1 MSKQEVTIIGG
12 GLAGV
17 TLAIQLARE
26 NSNIKI
32 TVIDKRKTEDVVNDH
47 KVGEST
53 VELATYYMREVL
65 GLKDYLDTHQL
76 PKRGLRYFISP
87 EHKNQIEARFEMGPK
102 NVLPVPSHQLDRGV
116 LERDLI
122 EIVQKEYGVNFISD
136 ATVVN
141 VNLENGNHQVDY
153 EKNGETHTL
162 LSNWLVDS
170 SGRNFFIKKK
180 LNLEKEM
187 EHNIN
192 TVWWRYHGVVDVED
206 WSDNP
211 EWHSKLNKGVRKL
224 ATVHLMDKGYW
235 VWIIPLVG
243 GNTSIGIVADPKIHP
258 LHTYNSYEKAL
269 EWLSVNE
276 PQAHREFTKSGF
288 KATGFKALKRFSYD
302 NKQFYSKDRWAVTG
316 ESGAFLDPFYSPGSD
331 FISLNNTWV
340 SNLIQRDLA
349 GEDIRKAA
357 MLFEITH
364 KALLENWIPIYLDK
378 YNLFG
383 SEQIMAFKVFW
394 DWTVYWGIPSI
405 AFINKGYTDLETL
418 RTLFAKADSP
428 IPKFAVL
435 SKNVQNFFLDWLPYN
450 EIKASHTYV
459 DLIEMDFIKKLH
471 FDLDRKMTQ
480 DELCEQI
487 DENLILMEQVAT
499 YMFQIVSK
507 EIFDLDTD
515 LNVDPYTFNLK
526 KGKETLLEESE
537 QRAKIAIPEGI
548 KADIHKVWFG
558 EVKELA

>member
-1 MSKQEVTIIGG
+1 MEKQDVTIIGG
-12 GLAGV
+12 GLAGLL
-17 TLAIQLARE
+17 LAIQVARE
-26 NSNIKI
+26 TKNLKI
-32 TVIDKRKTEDVVNDH
+32 TVIDKRKPEDVVHDH

-87 EHKNQIEARFEMGPK
+87 EHKETIEARFEMGPK

-122 EIVQKEYGVNFISD
+122 EIVKGYGVNFISD
-136 ATVVN
+136 ATVTN
-141 VNLENGNHQVDY
+141 VNLENGNHLTEY
-153 EKNGETHTL
+153 EKDGEIQSIH
-162 LSNWLVDS
+162 SKWVVDS

-180 LNLEKEM
+180 LELLKDM

-206 WSDNP
+206 WSDDAQ
-211 EWHSKLNKGVRKL
+211 WHSRLNKGIRKL

-258 LHTYNSYEKAL
+258 LHTYNSYEKAM

-276 PQAHREFTKSGF
+276 PQAYREFTKANF
-288 KATGFKALKRFSYD
+288 KATGFKALKKFSYD

-316 ESGAFLDPFYSPGSD
+316 EAGAFLDPFYSPGSD

-340 SNLIQRDLA
+340 SDLIKRDFE
-349 GEDIRKAA
+349 GEDIRMPA

-364 KALLENWIPIYLDK
+364 KALLENWIPIYLNK
-378 YNLFG
+378 YNVFG
-383 SEQIMAFKVFW
+383 SSQIMIFKVFW

-405 AFINKGYTDLETL
+405 AFINKGYTDLNTL
-418 RTLFAKADSP
+418 KTLFAKAESP
-428 IPKFAVL
+428 IPKFAII
-435 SKNVQNFFLDWLPYN
+435 SKNVQNFFLDWLPYDD
-450 EIKASHTYV
+450 IKISYKYV
-459 DLIEMDFIKKLH
+459 DLIEMDFINKLH
-471 FDLDRKMTQ
+471 FDLDKRMTQ
-480 DELCEQI
+480 DELCAQI
-487 DENLILMEQVAT
+487 EENLILMEQVAAYIFKIVT
-499 YMFQIVSK
+499 KQI
-507 EIFDLDTD
+507 FNLDEE
-515 LNVDPYTFNLK
+515 LNLNPYTFNLK
-526 KGKETLLEESE
+526 KGKEALIEESQE
-537 QRAKIAIPEGI
+537 IEDIFIPENI
-548 KADIHKVWFG
+548 KNDIQKVWFG
-558 EVKELA
+558 KVKELA